1 MEFPG
6 TIREKHHKTA
16 GLSREMETFFLAS
29 TPQKPVIHPD
39 SLPEA
44 TELI

>member
-6 TIREKHHKTA
+6 MIREKHHKTA
-16 GLSREMETFFLAS
+16 DWSRGMETFFLAL
-29 TPQKPVIHPD
+29 TPQKPVTHPD
-39 SLPEA
+39 SFPQA